1 MGTQN
6 ELAVSHVFEESPSDQ
21 HDEHDRKAIFEGDF
35 VHVPSVV
42 EVHMREVPVGG

>member
-6 ELAVSHVFEESPSDQ
+6 ELAVSHVFDESPSDQ
-21 HDEHDRKAIFEGDF
+21 HDEHDRKAIFEEHF

-42 EVHMREVPVGG
+42 